1 MRCYPGKLVYLSNN
15 HFNHPQ
21 QATMKLS
28 DPFGR
33 HHQNRESNYR
43 SFRQSL
49 KDVNID
55 SREKTKQLLD
65 STKQRVLISA
75 LITVAGVAATKLF
88 FPTLTAMVV
97 VFAGVILIW
106 LLTTASNSRLFLIRY
121 MEEEFKNDP
130 E

>member
-1 MRCYPGKLVYLSNN
+1 
-15 HFNHPQ
+15 
-21 QATMKLS
+21 MKLS

-33 HHQNRESNYR
+33 HNQKQESNYS

-49 KDVNID
+49 KDANIN

-65 STKQRVLISA
+65 STKQRILIST
-75 LITVAGVAATKLF
+75 LITVASVVATKLF
-88 FPTLTAMVV
+88 FPVLTAMVV
-97 VFAGVILIW
+97 IFAGVILLW
-106 LLTTASNSRLFLIRY
+106 LLTTAFNSRRFLIRY

>member
-1 MRCYPGKLVYLSNN
+1 
-15 HFNHPQ
+15 
-21 QATMKLS
+21 MKLS

-33 HHQNRESNYR
+33 HHKSRERNYS

-49 KDVNID
+49 MDANID

-65 STKQRVLISA
+65 STRQRILISA
-75 LITVAGVAATKLF
+75 LITVASVGATKLF
-88 FPTLTAMVV
+88 FPSLTVMVV
-97 VFAGVILIW
+97 VFAGMFLLW
-106 LLTTASNSRLFLIRY
+106 LLTTSFNSRRFLIRY